1 MKIREKVGRARHARG
16 GVCLGNL
23 SDRRKAMTDRY
34 TKIILTVIAV
44 CLIVI
49 AVRDR
54 TGVTPAA
61 AQSPVHVVIDGVA
74 PNAFVSSTVPVRL
87 LSWSD
92 FGLRQ

>member
-1 MKIREKVGRARHARG
+1 
-16 GVCLGNL
+16 
-23 SDRRKAMTDRY
+23 MTDRY

-44 CLIVI
+44 CLVVI

-74 PNAFVSSTVPVRL
+74 PNAVFASGLGMGKAAARHEI
-87 LSWSD
+87 
-92 FGLRQ
+92 GLRFLNGARAAVVLE